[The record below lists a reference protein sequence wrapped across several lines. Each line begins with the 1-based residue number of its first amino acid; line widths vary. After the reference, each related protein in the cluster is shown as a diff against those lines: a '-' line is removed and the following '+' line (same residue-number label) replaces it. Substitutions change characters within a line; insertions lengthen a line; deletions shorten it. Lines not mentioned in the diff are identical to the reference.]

1 MEHQICPSVL
11 TDLMADYFGQ
21 FGINFARLRSRNWSW
36 QVRLGVYVFYF
47 DLFYSTLIMLLPE
60 FDVQYMIALGN
71 IGYLFLGPEN
81 RNFINIM
88 CLTWRTMCIT
98 LMNQFLYSDYRWLT
112 LADQQLGRLPRW
124 MEIDKP
130 RIGRLVYRIR
140 LTIYLLTGL
149 LFTFVEI

>member
-1 MEHQICPSVL
+1 
-11 TDLMADYFGQ
+11 
-21 FGINFARLRSRNWSW
+21 
-36 QVRLGVYVFYF
+36 
-47 DLFYSTLIMLLPE
+47 
-60 FDVQYMIALGN
+60 ALGN

-149 LFTFVEI
+149 LFTFVEITNVFKSYPYGITALSCHIYIQLYAFNTIYLFLIL